1 MSSSENALRIVQA
14 SFAQGIAAT
23 GSKAAQAGRII
34 PATGSATFK
43 VGSGAFGGIGATL
56 SRTATSQSDS
66 DFFTFEADHT
76 MLHKVIKHTLP
87 VHTVQTDYAFN
98 DAGLQL
104 AQGAIATMDKLF
116 FDGLEGLF
124 AAAHPRAGAGA
135 GQVGGGKKYLDTG
148 LAYLAGEGG
157 AGTQDNL
164 LTAALSEAALNS
176 AIKLL
181 LQYRSD
187 RGIPLHLG
195 TNGGLVLVVA
205 AKNAQLAHELV
216 VSQLSGADMAS
227 NFVRGL
233 VSDVVVY
240 PLTTDDDDWFLID
253 KANAPVGMALQADP
267 TARITT
273 TTNGLFYE
281 LVAEVS
287 CVFFKSPYEYGI
299 IGSNVA

>member
-1 MSSSENALRIVQA
+1 MASSENALRIVQA
-14 SFAQGIAAT
+14 SFAQGIASA
-23 GSKAAQAGRII
+23 GSKAASAGRII
-34 PATGSATFK
+34 PATGAATFK
-43 VGSGAFGGIGATL
+43 VGNGAFGGIGATL
-56 SRTATSQSDS
+56 SRTATSQSNS
-66 DFFTFEADHT
+66 DWFTFESDHT
-76 MLHKVIKHTLP
+76 MLHKVLKHVVP
-87 VHTVQTDYAFN
+87 VATTKTDYAFEQ
-98 DAGLQL
+98 AGIQL
-104 AQGAIATMDKLF
+104 AQAAVATMDKLF

-135 GQVGGGKKYLDTG
+135 GQVGAAKVYLDTG
-148 LAYLAGEGG
+148 LAFAQGEAG

-164 LTAALSEAALNS
+164 LTSALSEAALNS

-205 AKNAQLAHELV
+205 PKNAQLAHELV

-227 NFVRGL
+227 NFVKNL
-233 VSDVVVY
+233 VSDIVVY

-253 KANAPVGMALQADP
+253 KANAPVGLALESDP
-267 TARITT
+267 TARIATT
-273 TTNGLFYE
+273 TDGLFYE
-281 LVAEVS
+281 MVSEVS

-299 IGSNVA
+299 VGSNVA